1 MLKSIKWIDENKL
14 WEISTQDVKYYAQ
27 FVINASG
34 PLSTPVIPDFK
45 GKDTF
50 KGKSFHIN
58 NWDHSYD
65 YKNKRVA
72 IASAAQVI
80 PTIAPDVK
88 ELHIF
93 QRTPHW
99 VLPRPDKKF
108 SAVEQELLGNNLVY
122 QAVRKIDL
130 LVFRNQSYWF

>member
-1 MLKSIKWIDENKL
+1 
-14 WEISTQDVKYYAQ
+14 
-27 FVINASG
+27 
-34 PLSTPVIPDFK
+34 
-45 GKDTF
+45 
-50 KGKSFHIN
+50 
-58 NWDHSYD
+58 
-65 YKNKRVA
+65 VA
-72 IASAAQVI
+72 IIGSGASAAQVI

-122 QAVRKIDL
+122 QAVRKSIYWSL
-130 LVFRNQSYWF
+130 ETRVIGFKYSPFMLKLVAAKRSFSLSEKSNT